1 MRISFHG
8 AANTVTG
15 SCYLIETVCCRFII
29 DCGLF
34 QGRRTDKEQNEH
46 DFKFLV
52 SEIDF
57 MILTHSHIDHS
68 GRIPLLYKRGYRNP
82 IYATKATAQ
91 LCELMLPDSG
101 YIQESE
107 VEWKN
112 RKRERAGQPILEPL
126 YTTND
131 ALLSLSLFEKR
142 MYDEIIKINENVR
155 IRFNDA
161 GHILGSSIV
170 EIWITEND
178 KETKIVFSGDLGT
191 KNTAIIRD
199 PTVIKSADYLILE
212 STYGNRLHPSEDQRI
227 RQLCDTINN
236 TMDKGGN
243 IIIPSFAVGRTQE
256 MIYYLNK
263 HKDEFS
269 DVYGKI
275 MNLPVFIDSPLATS
289 ATEVFRR
296 NLDIFDDE
304 AREYIRN
311 GDNPLDFPGLK
322 FTKTADESRAL
333 NRMEGSKIIISA
345 SGMCDAGRIKH
356 HLKHNLWRSESTIVF
371 VGYQAVGTLGR
382 YILEGAKTVK
392 IFGEEI
398 EVKADIVKID
408 GFSGHAD
415 KTGLMDWVEGFEKIP
430 KQIFLVHGEQEAIE
444 DFSTELKEKFN
455 ANVII
460 PSLYE
465 AFNIDATEVTKDIES
480 EMEREISFL
489 SDKIR
494 DTISV
499 VDHEYRL
506 MLSNVNKRADDT
518 LNADEKLK
526 MYKQLMELEE
536 KIINLMT

>member
-15 SCYLIETVCCRFII
+15 SCYLIETVCCRFLI

-34 QGRRTDKEQNEH
+34 QGRQSEKEQNEH
-46 DFKFLV
+46 DFMFLV

-57 MILTHSHIDHS
+57 VILTHSHIDHS

-82 IYATKATAQ
+82 IYSTKATAE
-91 LCELMLPDSG
+91 LCALMLPDSG

-112 RKRERAGQPILEPL
+112 RKRERAGKPVLEPL
-126 YTTND
+126 YTAND
-131 ALLSLSLFEKR
+131 ALLSLSLFQKR
-142 MYDEIIKINENVR
+142 MYDEIITVNENVR

-170 EIWITEND
+170 ELWITENG

-199 PTVIKSADYLILE
+199 PQIIKSADYLILE
-212 STYGNRLHPSEDQRI
+212 STYGNREHPSEHQRI
-227 RQLCDTINN
+227 RQLCETINN

-263 HKDEFS
+263 HKDEFT

-275 MNLPVFIDSPLATS
+275 MDLPVYIDSPLATS

-333 NRMEGSKIIISA
+333 NNMEGSKIIISA
-345 SGMCDAGRIKH
+345 SGMCEAGRIKH

-382 YILEGAKTVK
+382 YILDGAKTVK

-415 KTGLMDWVEGFEKIP
+415 RSGLIDWLKGFEKP
-430 KQIFLVHGEQEAIE
+430 PGQIFLVHGEQETIE
-444 DFSTELKEKFN
+444 GFSAELKEMFSSD
-455 ANVII
+455 II
-460 PSLYE
+460 VPSLYE
-465 AFNIDATEVTKDIES
+465 AFNIDAAIITKDRES
-480 EMEREISFL
+480 EIKRELSIL
-489 SDKIR
+489 SDKIKN
-494 DTISV
+494 TISV

-506 MLSNVNKRADDT
+506 MLSNVNKRADEILSD
-518 LNADEKLK
+518 NDKLQL
-526 MYKQLMELEE
+526 YKQLIELEE